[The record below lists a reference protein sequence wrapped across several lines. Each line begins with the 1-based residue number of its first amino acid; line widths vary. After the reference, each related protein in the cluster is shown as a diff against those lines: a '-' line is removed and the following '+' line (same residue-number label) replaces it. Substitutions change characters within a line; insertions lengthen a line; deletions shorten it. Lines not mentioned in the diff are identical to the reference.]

1 MQVSVEKTSEI
12 GRKMTVNIPQ
22 EMFSKKMED
31 RFQSLAKQVKV
42 DGFRPGKVP
51 MQVIKKRYS
60 ERVKGE
66 VTGDLIQSSY
76 FDALKQNELMPVGQ
90 PNIRDIVTEGDLAYV
105 AEFEVA
111 PEISLDQINEL
122 KVTRPVATVEAN
134 DYDEMLEKLRQQRKT
149 WNEVERSSI
158 DGDKIT
164 LHFSGVCNDEN
175 FTDGKVENYAVEIG
189 SKSMIPGFENELI
202 GLQAG
207 ESKTF
212 DIVFPEKYGNEKLA
226 GQNAR
231 FEIEVAK
238 VEESA
243 LPEIDEEFIKAY
255 GVEDGTR
262 DSFDEQ
268 LKTHM
273 DKELQRALKSKLK
286 DSVVSGLVELFT
298 FDVPKVLIDEQVEVL
313 KKNYLERLNQQS
325 INIESIDLP
334 ASHFEDSA
342 RSQVKLA
349 LIIGEVIRKNEIQLD
364 PERVKE
370 LVTQIASS
378 YENPQEVVSWY
389 LSDQERLN
397 DIKQL
402 VLENQAIDW
411 IVAHADVSDE
421 TSSFQAIMQTAS
433 N

>member
-298 FDVPKVLIDEQVEVL
+298 FDVPKVLIDEQVEEKLSGKV
-313 KKNYLERLNQQS
+313 
-325 INIESIDLP
+325 ES
-334 ASHFEDSA
+334 
-342 RSQVKLA
+342 
-349 LIIGEVIRKNEIQLD
+349 
-364 PERVKE
+364 
-370 LVTQIASS
+370 
-378 YENPQEVVSWY
+378 
-389 LSDQERLN
+389 
-397 DIKQL
+397 
-402 VLENQAIDW
+402 AIYK
-411 IVAHADVSDE
+411 H
-421 TSSFQAIMQTAS
+421 
-433 N
+433 